1 MIDDKISSA
10 DLDVLIGNHRNNF
23 NSPFLTNSVV
33 IELSHLEEFI
43 NKAKVEHGAA
53 FDAIKF
59 HFIRYE
65 LTKDNQEYIKKIPN
79 KDLTQVS
86 LALVPANITNPA
98 EWKVD
103 DLKKNNKKIALL
115 VCKPATTWDK
125 DGKTGVCPPKC
136 GGT

>member
-1 MIDDKISSA
+1 MIDDKISST
-10 DLDVLIGNHRNNF
+10 DLDVLIGNHKDNF
-23 NSPFLTNSVV
+23 NSPFITNSVV

-43 NKAKVEHGAA
+43 NKARIAHGAA

-65 LTKDNQEYIKKIPN
+65 LTQDNQEYIKKIPN

-86 LALVPANITNPA
+86 LALVPAKITDPA
-98 EWKVD
+98 EWIVD
-103 DLKKNNKKIALL
+103 DLKKNNKKITLL
-115 VCKPATTWDK
+115 VCKPATAWDK
-125 DGKTGVCPPKC
+125 DDKTGVCPPKC